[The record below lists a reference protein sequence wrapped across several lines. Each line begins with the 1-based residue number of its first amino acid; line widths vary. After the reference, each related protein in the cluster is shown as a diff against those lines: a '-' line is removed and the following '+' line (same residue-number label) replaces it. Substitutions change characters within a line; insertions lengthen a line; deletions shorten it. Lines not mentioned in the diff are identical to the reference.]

1 MESKDTIG
9 GDAFAGS
16 FLVLGPHTAI
26 RRSELE
32 MQYSRSGG
40 PGGQNVNKVES
51 RVELLFD
58 VGRSRGLTEDQKSVI
73 VRRLRRRIDAAGRL
87 RIVVQDSRSQW
98 KNRETAVERFVEMLR
113 GALVTPKARKP
124 TKTTAGAR
132 ARRIEAKKKRGAVK
146 KMRRVRGDE

>member
-1 MESKDTIG
+1 MSRERLEVAPSTFIPR
-9 GDAFAGS
+9 FELQ
-16 FLVLGPHTAI
+16 FLF
-26 RRSELE
+26 
-32 MQYSRSGG
+32 SRSGG

-58 VGRSRGLTEDQKSVI
+58 VGSSAGLTEEQKSLI
-73 VRRLRRRIDAAGRL
+73 RSRLHRRIDAGGRI

-124 TKTTAGAR
+124 TKSTAGGR
-132 ARRIEAKKKRGAVK
+132 ARRIEAKKKRGSVK
-146 KMRRVRGDE
+146 KMRKVRGDE

>member
-1 MESKDTIG
+1 MSRERLEVGPSTFIPR
-9 GDAFAGS
+9 FELQ
-16 FLVLGPHTAI
+16 FLF
-26 RRSELE
+26 
-32 MQYSRSGG
+32 SRSGG

-58 VGRSRGLTEDQKSVI
+58 VVNSAGLTQVQKFLILS
-73 VRRLRRRIDAAGRL
+73 RLRRRIDAAGRL

-98 KNRETAVERFVEMLR
+98 TNRETAVERFAEILR

-124 TKTTAGAR
+124 TKTTAGGR
-132 ARRIEAKKKRGAVK
+132 VRRIEAKKKRGAVK

>member
-1 MESKDTIG
+1 MSTARLE
-9 GDAFAGS
+9 
-16 FLVLGPHTAI
+16 VGPSTFIPRA
-26 RRSELE
+26 ELHVVF
-32 MQYSRSGG
+32 SRSGG

-58 VGRSRGLTEDQKSVI
+58 VVNSAGLTEEQKSLVAG
-73 VRRLRRRIDAAGRL
+73 RLRRRIDAAGRL

-98 KNRETAVERFVEMLR
+98 KNRETAVERFVEVLR
-113 GALVTPKARKP
+113 GALAAPKARKP
-124 TKTTAGAR
+124 TRSTAGAR